1 MPVLKKQSTFS
12 HHSENIMKD
21 YIVTIP
27 LALSQQLAN
36 FIEVNP
42 IDLEA
47 VAYVLE
53 NLVSDAYYE
62 AEEED
67 HVTGDLEDNVSV
79 CAEGADLERNG

>member
-1 MPVLKKQSTFS
+1 
-12 HHSENIMKD
+12 MKD

-42 IDLEA
+42 I
-47 VAYVLE
+47 AYVLE